1 MKALRPILVRSL
13 ILSGLGL
20 MTLGAHAQSTSVTQ
34 QFLGAPVPSPVV
46 AVELDAGPAR
56 AMPQHP
62 ASAAAASGSSGQTGI
77 SYSASSAD
85 SYGSRMASQA
95 APAMYTGAGV
105 AASAGGLAETIRAY
119 ESGRLSR

>member
-46 AVELDAGPAR
+46 AVELDAAPAR

-62 ASAAAASGSSGQTGI
+62 ASAAAASGSGRTGI

>member
-46 AVELDAGPAR
+46 AVELDSAPAR
-56 AMPQHP
+56 ALPQQ
-62 ASAAAASGSSGQTGI
+62 SAAAADSVSSARPGI
-77 SYSASSAD
+77 SYSASSVD
-85 SYGSRMASQA
+85 SYGSRLSSQA
-95 APAMYTGAGV
+95 SPAMYTGVGV
-105 AASAGGLAETIRAY
+105 AASGGGLAETIRAY
-119 ESGRLSR
+119 DSGRPTR